1 MRRSRLAELGLTPRE
16 IVKFLRWLPR
26 TRWPLVI
33 LYVVYANILGAVIV
47 FGFLKFV
54 LPPEDSV
61 WYTDLGDRRSQLLFF
76 ALLSLGATVSTLVG
90 LRHALPT
97 LMWHQGRRRGVPNQQ
112 LAKDRALR
120 LPASQMWIS
129 ASLWLFGSVMFVVF
143 LAQHSPR
150 RALIGG
156 FGAFLGGAVICMV
169 IYLRSEQVLRPII
182 SEAIADGAAT
192 KRTSRVSR
200 RVRVVW
206 LLCSGVPVGA
216 IFGLAMGYEFGVL
229 HGSAKQ
235 LMFPVLIMSA
245 IVIAVGLLAAGS
257 LANGIGEP
265 VRALREAMRQVEQGD
280 LTAQVKVNTTTE
292 LGLLQSGFNDML
304 RQIRERE
311 RLRALFGQF
320 VGSDVAQRAVEEGV
334 QLGGEERF
342 VAVLFVDLVGST
354 RLAFHLGAPRVV
366 KLLNE
371 FFHAVVDVV
380 GAEGGYVNKF
390 QGDAALVIFGA
401 PLELEN
407 FAGRALK
414 AARVLQEVLAGPLH
428 ETNVGIGVSA
438 GPVVAGHIGADERLE
453 YTVIGDAVNE
463 ASRLCEL
470 AKSEPG
476 HLLASAR
483 AVALAD
489 PEEARHWILGEEV
502 SLRGRDALTRLAR
515 AEAPP
520 ISSSAS
526 SEPSSEPSS
535 AS

>member
-1 MRRSRLAELGLTPRE
+1 MGLTPRE
-16 IVKFLRWLPR
+16 IAKLARWLPR

-33 LYVVYANILGAVIV
+33 LYVVYANLLGAIIV
-47 FGFLKFV
+47 FGFLKFA

-61 WYTDLGDRRSQLLFF
+61 SYTDIGDRSSQLLFLAVL
-76 ALLSLGATVSTLVG
+76 ALGVFVSTALG

-97 LMWHQGRRRGVPNQQ
+97 LLWNQRSGNVANPQ
-112 LAKDRALR
+112 AAKDRALR
-120 LPASQMWIS
+120 LPAAQMWAS
-129 ASLWLFGSVMFVVF
+129 ASVWFFGSIVFVGF
-143 LAQHSPR
+143 IARHSLR
-150 RALIGG
+150 LALIGG
-156 FGAFLGGAVICMV
+156 YGALIGGSVICMI

-182 SEAIADGAAT
+182 SEAIAAGAET
-192 KRTSRVSR
+192 KRASRVSR

-216 IFGLAMGYEFGVL
+216 IFGIVAGHEIGVL
-229 HGSAKQ
+229 HGSTDQ
-235 LMFPVLIMSA
+235 LLLPILVTSA
-245 IVIAVGLLAAGS
+245 IVIGVGLLAAGS
-257 LANGIGEP
+257 LANGIGGP
-265 VRALREAMRQVEQGD
+265 VRQLRDAMRQVEQGD
-280 LTAQVKVNTTTE
+280 LTAQVEVNTTTE
-292 LGLLQSGFNDML
+292 LGLLQSGFNSML

-320 VGSDVAQRAVEEGV
+320 VGADVAQRAVERGV

-390 QGDAALVIFGA
+390 QGDAALVVFGA

-407 FAGRALK
+407 FAGHALR

-453 YTVIGDAVNE
+453 YTVIGDAVN
-463 ASRLCEL
+463 AAARLCEL

-476 HLLASAR
+476 HLLASAE

-489 PEEARHWILGEEV
+489 PDEARHWILGEEV
-502 SLRGRDALTRLAR
+502 PLRGRDALTQLAR
-515 AEAPP
+515 ARDPDPEPP

-526 SEPSSEPSS
+526 SPQASEQQASS
-535 AS
+535 